1 MVISRLIGGLGNQM
15 FQYAAGRALAVS
27 NNCDLKLDV
36 SGYKNYKL
44 HNGYELNLFKIQ
56 AGIATDVEISDF
68 VKGQSRLSR
77 FISKKLKL
85 KNKSHQIEKNFD
97 YDPSFFE
104 IKRPIYID
112 GYWQSYQYFESIE
125 SQLKL
130 ELTPT
135 TRLCGLNL
143 TISKQIAKCNSVSLH
158 IRRGDYVSNLE
169 ANKTHGFIGI
179 EYYNKAI
186 SFIHEQVLQ
195 PHFFVFSDDI
205 AWARENL
212 GLTIN
217 VVFINHNQ
225 GRSSFED
232 MRLMSL
238 CKYNIIA
245 NSSFSWWGAWLNTDP
260 NKIVIAPRQ
269 WFANMQDTSDLMPD
283 NWLKM

>member
-1 MVISRLIGGLGNQM
+1 MVISRLMGGLGNQM

-36 SGYKNYKL
+36 SGYKNYTL

-56 AGIATDVEISDF
+56 AGIATDVEISGF
-68 VKGQSRLSR
+68 VKGQTRWSR

-85 KNKSHQIEKNFD
+85 KNKSHLIEKNFD

-135 TRLCGLNL
+135 TRLSGLNL
-143 TISKQIAKCNSVSLH
+143 TISKQMAKCNSVSLH

-186 SFIHEQVLQ
+186 SFIHEQVLH

-245 NSSFSWWGAWLNTDP
+245 NSSFSWWGAWLNTNP
-260 NKIVIAPRQ
+260 NKIVIAPKQ
-269 WFANMQDTSDLMPD
+269 WFANMQDTSDLMPE

>member
-1 MVISRLIGGLGNQM
+1 M
-15 FQYAAGRALAVS
+15 
-27 NNCDLKLDV
+27 
-36 SGYKNYKL
+36 
-44 HNGYELNLFKIQ
+44 
-56 AGIATDVEISDF
+56 
-68 VKGQSRLSR
+68 
-77 FISKKLKL
+77 
-85 KNKSHQIEKNFD
+85 
-97 YDPSFFE
+97 
-104 IKRPIYID
+104 
-112 GYWQSYQYFESIE
+112 
-125 SQLKL
+125 
-130 ELTPT
+130 
-135 TRLCGLNL
+135 NL
-143 TISKQIAKCNSVSLH
+143 TISEQIAKCNSVSLH

-186 SFIHEQVLQ
+186 SFIHEQILQ

-212 GLTIN
+212 GLIIN

-245 NSSFSWWGAWLNTDP
+245 NSSFSWWGAWLNTAPD
-260 NKIVIAPRQ
+260 KIVITPKQ
-269 WFANMQDTSDLMPD
+269 WFANGQDTSDLMPE

>member
-15 FQYAAGRALAVS
+15 FQYAAGRSLAIA
-27 NNCDLKLDV
+27 NNCELKLDV
-36 SGYKNYKL
+36 SGYKNYTL

-68 VKGQSRLSR
+68 VKSRSRLSS

-85 KNKSHQIEKNFD
+85 KNKSHLIEKNFG
-97 YDPSFFE
+97 YDSSFFE
-104 IKRPIYID
+104 IKRFVYID
-112 GYWQSYQYFESIE
+112 GYWQSYQYFESIK

-130 ELTPT
+130 ELTPAT
-135 TRLCGLNL
+135 PLSGLNL
-143 TISKQIAKCNSVSLH
+143 TISKQIANCNSVSLH
-158 IRRGDYVSNLE
+158 IRRGDYVNNLE

-186 SFIHEQVLQ
+186 SLIHEQVLH

-212 GLTIN
+212 GLIVN
-217 VVFINHNQ
+217 VIFVDHNQ
-225 GRSSFED
+225 GRTSFED

-238 CKYNIIA
+238 CQHHIIA
-245 NSSFSWWGAWLNTDP
+245 NSSFSWWGAWLNTSP
-260 NKIVIAPRQ
+260 NKIVIAPKQ
-269 WFANMQDTSDLMPD
+269 WFANMQDTSDLMPE
-283 NWLKM
+283 NWLKI